1 MAAVNLIGL
10 DIGTVSIRAAETSNS
25 KDGPMITN
33 FGHILLPPGAVQ
45 NGAVQDE
52 QAVTSAL
59 KQLWATF
66 KFRSRKVALGVTHQQ
81 IVVRETTVANLPAR
95 EMRKALPFQ
104 VRDALPLPPER
115 SLIDFY
121 PLEDPDGADT
131 VRGLLIAAPKEP
143 VLAAIR
149 AVEAAKLHV
158 VRVDLASFALLR
170 AASRLDEQVEALID
184 IGAHATSVI
193 VHQDGEPLIVRTIPR
208 GGTEITKTIAD
219 RLDIPLPE
227 AEELKCRVGLRTD
240 TDPAT
245 TTAIK
250 DAVRPLINEIGSSF
264 AYLTAAGRQA
274 RVSRLVLSGG
284 GSMLPGLLEALHN
297 QLGVE
302 AIAVDPVMR
311 VRGLRRVRHGSLEQV
326 RASAAVSVG
335 LTLGANA

>member
-25 KDGPMITN
+25 KDGPVISN

-52 QAVTSAL
+52 PAVTAAL
-59 KQLWATF
+59 RQLWSTF
-66 KFRSRKVALGVTHQQ
+66 KFKSRKIALGVTHQQ
-81 IVVRETTVANLPAR
+81 IVVRETTVANLPAK

-121 PLEDPDGADT
+121 PLEEATGDT

-143 VLAAIR
+143 VMAAIR
-149 AVEAAKLHV
+149 AIEAAKLHV

-170 AASRLDEQVEALID
+170 AASRLDEQVEALVD
-184 IGAHATSVI
+184 IGAHATSVV
-193 VHQDGEPLIVRTIPR
+193 VHHDGEPLIVRTIPR
-208 GGTEITKTIAD
+208 GGNEITKTVAD
-219 RLDIPLPE
+219 RLDLPLQE
-227 AEELKCRVGLRTD
+227 AEELKCRVGLRQD
-240 TDPAT
+240 TDPAS
-245 TTAIK
+245 A
-250 DAVRPLINEIGSSF
+250 AALRESVRPLINEIGSSF

-274 RVSRLVLSGG
+274 RVSRLALSGG
-284 GSMLPGLLEALHN
+284 GAMLPGLLDALHD

-302 AIAVDPVMR
+302 VIAVDPVMR

-326 RASAAVSVG
+326 RASAAISVG
-335 LTLGANA
+335 LTLGAS

>member
-25 KDGPMITN
+25 KDGPIISN
-33 FGHILLPPGAVQ
+33 FGHILLPPGVVQ

-52 QAVTSAL
+52 PAVTAAL
-59 KQLWATF
+59 RQLWSTF

-81 IVVRETTVANLPAR
+81 IVVRETTVANLPAK

-121 PLEDPDGADT
+121 PLEEPGSADT

-143 VLAAIR
+143 VIAAIR
-149 AVEAAKLHV
+149 AIEAAKLHV
-158 VRVDLASFALLR
+158 VRVDLSSFALLR
-170 AASRLDEQVEALID
+170 AASRLDEQVEALVD
-184 IGAHATSVI
+184 IGAHATSVV
-193 VHQDGEPLIVRTIPR
+193 VHHDGEPLIVRTIPR
-208 GGTEITKTIAD
+208 GGNEITKTIAD
-219 RLDIPLPE
+219 RLDIPLHE
-227 AEELKCRVGLRTD
+227 AEELKCRVGLRAD
-240 TDPAT
+240 TAPAN
-245 TTAIK
+245 AAALR
-250 DAVRPLINEIGSSF
+250 DSVRPLINEIGSSF

-274 RVSRLVLSGG
+274 RVSRLTVSGG
-284 GSMLPGLLEALHN
+284 GSMLPGLLDALHD

-302 AIAVDPVMR
+302 ALAVDPVMR

-326 RASAAVSVG
+326 RASAAISVG
-335 LTLGANA
+335 LTLRADA

>member
-25 KDGPMITN
+25 KDGPIISN
-33 FGHILLPPGAVQ
+33 FGHILLPPGVVQ

-52 QAVTSAL
+52 PAVTAAL
-59 KQLWATF
+59 KQLWSTF

-81 IVVRETTVANLPAR
+81 IVVRETTVANLPAK

-121 PLEDPDGADT
+121 PLEEPSGDT

-143 VLAAIR
+143 VMAAIR

-158 VRVDLASFALLR
+158 VHVDLASFALLR
-170 AASRLDEQVEALID
+170 AASRLDEQVEALVD
-184 IGAHATSVI
+184 IGAHATSVV
-193 VHQDGEPLIVRTIPR
+193 VHHDGEPLIVRTIPR
-208 GGTEITKTIAD
+208 GGNEITKTIAD
-219 RLDIPLPE
+219 RLDLPLQA
-227 AEELKCRVGLRTD
+227 AEDLKCRIGLRPD
-240 TDPAT
+240 ADPAS
-245 TTAIK
+245 AS
-250 DAVRPLINEIGSSF
+250 ALRESVRPLINEIGSSF
-264 AYLTAAGRQA
+264 AYLTAGGRQA
-274 RVSRLVLSGG
+274 RVSRLAVSGG
-284 GSMLPGLLEALHN
+284 GAMLPGLLDALRE

-302 AIAVDPVMR
+302 VIAVDPVMR

-326 RASAAVSVG
+326 RASAAISVG
-335 LTLGANA
+335 LTLGATA

>member
-25 KDGPMITN
+25 KDGPVISN
-33 FGHILLPPGAVQ
+33 FGHILLPPGVVL

-52 QAVTSAL
+52 GAVTGAL
-59 KQLWATF
+59 RQLWSTF

-81 IVVRETTVANLPAR
+81 VVVRETTVANLPAK

-104 VRDALPLPPER
+104 VRDALPLAPEK

-121 PLEDPDGADT
+121 PLEEPSGDT

-149 AVEAAKLHV
+149 AIEAAKLHV

-170 AASRLDEQVEALID
+170 AASRLDEQVEALVD

-193 VHQDGEPLIVRTIPR
+193 VHHDGEPLIVRTIPR
-208 GGTEITKTIAD
+208 GGNEITKTIAD
-219 RLDIPLPE
+219 RLDVPVE
-227 AEELKCRVGLRTD
+227 QAEELKCRIGLRTD
-240 TDPAT
+240 TDGQ
-245 TTAIK
+245 TASALK

-274 RVSRLVLSGG
+274 RVSRLALSGG
-284 GSMLPGLLEALHN
+284 GSMLPGLLEALHA
-297 QLGVE
+297 QLHVE
-302 AIAVDPVMR
+302 VIAVDPIMR
-311 VRGLRRVRHGSLEQV
+311 VRGLRRVRHGSLEQI

-335 LTLGANA
+335 LTLGAAS

>member
-10 DIGTVSIRAAETSNS
+10 DIGTTSIRAAETSNS
-25 KDGPMITN
+25 KDGPVISN
-33 FGHILLPPGAVQ
+33 FGHILLPPHAVL

-52 QAVTSAL
+52 PAVTNAL
-59 KQLWATF
+59 KQLWSTF

-81 IVVRETTVANLPAR
+81 VVVRETTVAHLPAK

-104 VRDALPLPPER
+104 VRDALPLAPEK

-121 PLEDPDGADT
+121 PLAEPAGDT

-149 AVEAAKLHV
+149 AIEAAKLRV
-158 VRVDLASFALLR
+158 VRVDLSSFALLR
-170 AASRLDEQVEALID
+170 AASRLDEHVEALVD

-193 VHQDGEPLIVRTIPR
+193 VHHDGEPLIVRTIPR
-208 GGTEITKTIAD
+208 GGSEITKSIAD
-219 RLDIPLPE
+219 RLDIPIE
-227 AEELKCRVGLRTD
+227 QAEELKCRIGLRTD
-240 TDPAT
+240 TDGQ
-245 TTAIK
+245 TASALK

-274 RVSRLVLSGG
+274 RVSRLALSGG
-284 GSMLPGLLEALHN
+284 GSMLPGLLDALHA
-297 QLGVE
+297 QLHVE
-302 AIAVDPVMR
+302 VIAVDPVMR
-311 VRGLRRVRHGSLEQV
+311 VRGLRRVRHGSLEQA

-335 LTLGANA
+335 MTLAGAS

>member
-25 KDGPMITN
+25 KDGPVISN

-52 QAVTSAL
+52 PAVTAAL
-59 KQLWATF
+59 RQLWSTF
-66 KFRSRKVALGVTHQQ
+66 KFKSRKIALGVTHQQ
-81 IVVRETTVANLPAR
+81 IVVRETTVANLPAK

-121 PLEDPDGADT
+121 PLEEANGDT

-143 VLAAIR
+143 VMAAIR
-149 AVEAAKLHV
+149 AIEAAKLHV

-170 AASRLDEQVEALID
+170 AASRLDEQVEALVD
-184 IGAHATSVI
+184 IGAHATSVV
-193 VHQDGEPLIVRTIPR
+193 VHHDGEPLIVRTIPR
-208 GGTEITKTIAD
+208 GGNEITKTVAD
-219 RLDIPLPE
+219 RLDLPLQE
-227 AEELKCRVGLRTD
+227 AEELKCRVGLRQD
-240 TDPAT
+240 TDPAS
-245 TTAIK
+245 A
-250 DAVRPLINEIGSSF
+250 AALRESVRPLINEIGSSF

-274 RVSRLVLSGG
+274 RVSRLALSGG
-284 GSMLPGLLEALHN
+284 GAMLPGLLDALHD

-302 AIAVDPVMR
+302 VIAVDPVMR

-326 RASAAVSVG
+326 RASAAISVG
-335 LTLGANA
+335 LTLGAS